1 MSTVDVDLDEDIDK
15 DVDAELE
22 GSNNLLR
29 VDCSFK
35 CCVVVA
41 KSVSCGLLSST
52 TK

>member
-1 MSTVDVDLDEDIDK
+1 MSAVDVDLDEDI

-22 GSNNLLR
+22 GSNNLLL
-29 VDCSFK
+29 VHCSFK